1 LAYDGSVKFDT
12 KIDSAGFQRDLGK
25 MKSAAKTAFTAIGA
39 AATGAVVASAKIG
52 IGFESAFAGVKKTVN
67 ATDDQLAKLR
77 DGIRDMAKEIP
88 SSANEI
94 AGIAEAA
101 GQLGIKTDSILSFTR
116 VMSDLGVATNLAGD
130 EAASTL
136 AKFANIT
143 GMPQENFDRLGS
155 TIVALGNNLATT
167 EADIA
172 AMAMRLAGAGTQ
184 VGMTEAQIL
193 SFAGALSS
201 VGIEAEAGGSAFSRV
216 MSDMQLA
223 VETNSKDLKK
233 YAKVAGMTGDQ
244 FKKSFQKDAAG
255 AILEFVKGLNNTA
268 RNGKSATAVLADMGI
283 EEIRLSDALKRAAGA
298 SGVFEDAVKLG
309 SEAWEENTALAKEA
323 EQRYATTES
332 KIKILGNS
340 VKDLGITAWDAF
352 SGSFGKSIDS
362 ANDKVGDLSR
372 AMSSGELKGA
382 LENVGALF
390 GSLVDVA
397 VSLASAAL
405 PPLIGILGKIG
416 ENSTYV
422 ARNIGVLSAAMLSYK
437 AATAAANAAET
448 ISAATKTAHAAGV
461 SGLNIAIGILNG
473 NLTKETTLTAAKTVA
488 EGAATAGTAA
498 HAAAQTALNAAMSAN
513 VIGVVIASLAALGVA
528 IGIAVANTNK
538 ETEAEKRHREQLEKT
553 KSAIEETKKTYDDF
567 KDSQLKSITADETKV
582 ENSKRLASELLELA
596 DANGKVNEADRAR
609 ADFILGELNSSLGTE
624 YKMVDGVIQK
634 YQGLRDTIMDVIE
647 AKKYEVLM
655 SWAEDGYENYING
668 ISEAE
673 KNLNTIYAKN
683 IEVIDKYLQKRSS
696 GAEDLKEYVDQNKD
710 VIESYTKA
718 EDTYLRMMADRTTYE
733 TAAEIASK
741 NGTEAAISYL
751 EDRKS
756 AYANAS
762 KAESLYASDSETNA
776 QRLRDI
782 YVNNLLSLRT
792 QLEQYV
798 KTGDASIKDSIE
810 NTINNLDGSVVDLQA
825 AGLDMRESVYN
836 STTGDWINVAELIGG
851 ILEASDRISEKG
863 YEIPKALGDSIEDNK
878 SYITNSMNDAT
889 AELIDETE
897 FAKNKLI
904 EQSNSAFSGANE
916 MELRFREAFGGIEQG
931 FSNTENAPEE
941 LGTKIDDVNTKLDTA
956 KQTAS
961 DFGVELDKLPNEVT
975 IDVKLNVP
983 NIPSVLQPQD
993 FVGPIK
999 RSYARGTQGAPGG
1012 PAVVNDGNGPELIEG
1027 KDGSFKMV
1035 QSKGAALTWL
1045 DRGDR
1050 VYTAEQTRSL
1060 MRRVPHYANGI
1071 GNGGAYSGTVEITS
1085 FIDKVPEAFDKA
1097 MDELELRRDLDVLDE
1112 EQYYAELD
1120 ALKDKY
1126 FAKGSDKWWE
1136 YEKEIYNHRKETA
1149 EKAAEEAAEAELD
1162 EIERRHDLGLLSEHA
1177 YIDELTAF
1185 RDKYYAEG
1193 TEEFVEMTDKIND
1206 INRQN
1211 ELDMMQYGLDIGL
1224 LTKRQ
1229 YYDKLTEYRD
1239 KYFAVGSKDWLEYTK
1254 EIYQYHVDGIKAAY
1268 DELAEYAKEQLADIE
1283 AKQETLTQKLAD
1295 DASFYRT
1302 VTIKNAYEDGSDMV
1316 FKELKDWAPDIEKL
1330 KRYNDALDAAKERIL
1345 SGGFDEKYA
1354 KKFIDKLME
1363 ESVEDGTELAELLA
1377 SASDE
1382 EFKNHLD
1389 GFAEYQKLSESTA
1402 AHQYET
1408 ETEDAKKAIDAIE
1421 KECEVTISA
1430 VKELFFGSFTEAL
1443 EEAGLVVP
1451 DGFFD
1456 VGEKSAEEFENGFSG
1471 SIEEAYQKIKER
1483 FNFDVVGGLAVVGD
1497 GATTTYSTFAP
1508 VYNFNV
1514 AGETTAQMIQAAEA
1528 ASERNKL
1535 SGGY

>member
-1 LAYDGSVKFDT
+1 MAYDGSVKFDT

-39 AATGAVVASAKIG
+39 AAAGAVVASAKIG

-309 SEAWEENTALAKEA
+309 NEAWEENTALTKEA

-340 VKDLGITAWDAF
+340 VKDLGITAWDTM
-352 SGSFGKSIDS
+352 SGPFNGALD
-362 ANDKVGDLSR
+362 AAGEKVSELS
-372 AMSSGELKGA
+372 SSMINGELKGA
-382 LENVGALF
+382 VE
-390 GSLVDVA
+390 
-397 VSLASAAL
+397 
-405 PPLIGILGKIG
+405 
-416 ENSTYV
+416 
-422 ARNIGVLSAAMLSYK
+422 NIGVFAGDILNGVVNLAAGAIPVVSDVISGITNMSGLLIPAAAGFAGYK
-437 AATAAANAAET
+437 TAVGLATAATKLLPAAL
-448 ISAATKTAHAAGV
+448 TALTNPVGAAGLGIGV
-461 SGLNIAIGILNG
+461 LAGLFIKARKSSEEWYESQWQLGDALDEASQ
-473 NLTKETTLTAAKTVA
+473 KFDAAKSKAELTDDYAQKWRDLNTAINDGSLSGEALKDA
-488 EGAATAGTAA
+488 EGKRKEYEEWFIENWPNYV
-498 HAAAQTALNAAMSAN
+498 NAEEEKNGIRETSIDKIQEMADVLSDSARLE
-513 VIGVVIASLAALGVA
+513 AELAAL
-528 IGIAVANTNK
+528 
-538 ETEAEKRHREQLEKT
+538 
-553 KSAIEETKKTYDDF
+553 
-567 KDSQLKSITADETKV
+567 QLKEKIPDYTETIEQK
-582 ENSKRLASELLELA
+582 K
-596 DANGKVNEADRAR
+596 KVNAALQTENDTMLDQNITLQKVKNQWADWNEESHTKQENA
-609 ADFILGELNSSLGTE
+609 EH
-624 YKMVDGVIQK
+624 
-634 YQGLRDTIMDVIE
+634 E
-647 AKKYEVLM
+647 AKLM
-655 SWAEDGYENYING
+655 DGLSYIYGKHFDCMEDVNRELE
-668 ISEAE
+668 S
-673 KNLNTIYAKN
+673 NTHK
-683 IEVIDKYLQKRSS
+683 
-696 GAEDLKEYVDQNKD
+696 
-710 VIESYTKA
+710 
-718 EDTYLRMMADRTTYE
+718 
-733 TAAEIASK
+733 
-741 NGTEAAISYL
+741 
-751 EDRKS
+751 
-756 AYANAS
+756 
-762 KAESLYASDSETNA
+762 
-776 QRLRDI
+776 
-782 YVNNLLSLRT
+782 
-792 QLEQYV
+792 
-798 KTGDASIKDSIE
+798 
-810 NTINNLDGSVVDLQA
+810 
-825 AGLDMRESVYN
+825 
-836 STTGDWINVAELIGG
+836 
-851 ILEASDRISEKG
+851 
-863 YEIPKALGDSIEDNK
+863 IEDNNTK
-878 SYITNSMNDAT
+878 IGDNQKTIDDAT
-889 AELIDETE
+889 GSLQSYANYCQQLINTDLGSSLEEFSAGYDLVKKAMAEIDEQGSLSDETITALKDRFPE
-897 FAKNKLI
+897 LAEEI
-904 EQSNSAFSGANE
+904 SNSETAPDALKEKFQE
-916 MELRFREAFGGIEQG
+916 MDG
-931 FSNTENAPEE
+931 
-941 LGTKIDDVNTKLDTA
+941 KLQTAKDTA
-956 KQTAS
+956 EE
-961 DFGVELDKLPNEVT
+961 FGVKLNGLPKEVSV
-975 IDVKLNVP
+975 DVKLNVP

-999 RSYARGTQGAPGG
+999 RNYARGTLGAPGG

-1060 MRRVPHYANGI
+1060 MRRVPHYAKGI

-1085 FIDKVPEAFDKA
+1085 FVDKVPEAFDKA
-1097 MDELELRRDLDVLDE
+1097 MDELELRRDLDVIDE

-1162 EIERRHDLGLLSEHA
+1162 EIERRHDLGLLSEQA

-1254 EIYQYHVDGIKAAY
+1254 EIYQYYVDGIKAAY

-1316 FKELKDWAPDIEKL
+1316 FKELKDWTPDIEKV
-1330 KRYNDALDAAKERIL
+1330 KRYNDAITAAKERIL
-1345 SGGFDEKYA
+1345 GSGIEPEYA
-1354 KKFIDKLME
+1354 KIFIDKLME
-1363 ESVEDGTELAELLA
+1363 ESVEDGTELAELLV

-1382 EFKNHLD
+1382 ELKKHLD
-1389 GFAEYQKLSESTA
+1389 GFAEYQKLSKDTA
-1402 AHQYET
+1402 ASQYEA

-1421 KECEVTISA
+1421 KECEVTINA

-1497 GATTTYSTFAP
+1497 GATTAYSTFAP

-1514 AGETTAQMIQAAEA
+1514 AGETTVQMIQAAEA

>member
-1 LAYDGSVKFDT
+1 MAYDGSVKFDT

-39 AATGAVVASAKIG
+39 AAAGAVVASAKIG

-309 SEAWEENTALAKEA
+309 NEAWEENTALTKEA

-340 VKDLGITAWDAF
+340 VKDLGITAWDTM
-352 SGSFGKSIDS
+352 SGPFNGALD
-362 ANDKVGDLSR
+362 AAGEKVSELS
-372 AMSSGELKGA
+372 SSMINGELKGA
-382 LENVGALF
+382 LEN
-390 GSLVDVA
+390 
-397 VSLASAAL
+397 
-405 PPLIGILGKIG
+405 
-416 ENSTYV
+416 
-422 ARNIGVLSAAMLSYK
+422 IGVF
-437 AATAAANAAET
+437 
-448 ISAATKTAHAAGV
+448 AGD
-461 SGLNIAIGILNG
+461 ILNG
-473 NLTKETTLTAAKTVA
+473 VVDLATGALPAVSDVISGITNMSDLLIPAAAGFAGYKTAVGVTTTAVGLFAKAETALPKILSSLSSPLGIAGLAVGGLATAYVAVKTASEKARQEFFNMGDALDTASQKFTDAKTKADLTADYAQKWRDLNKAISDGSLSGEALKDAEGKRKEYEQWFIENYPNYITAEEEKNGIRQESIDKVEELADVLSDSARIELENQALEMKREVPDLAQEISELQKKNKELDNTNSTLGNQNLIIQKALNKWDEWDADSHNWRENQEKQKEILKDVNNELGRKPGNLISTIGALSNTYEENSDKIKDNKNQIEENTKEINDGKDSLESYSDACRTLIEHNLGSSLEEFAAGFDLVKRAMA
-488 EGAATAGTAA
+488 EIDEQGSLSDETI
-498 HAAAQTALNAAMSAN
+498 TALKDRFPE
-513 VIGVVIASLAALGVA
+513 LAEEISNSETAPDAL
-528 IGIAVANTNK
+528 K
-538 ETEAEKRHREQLEKT
+538 EKFQKMDEKLQEAEK
-553 KSAIEETKKTYDDF
+553 
-567 KDSQLKSITADETKV
+567 
-582 ENSKRLASELLELA
+582 
-596 DANGKVNEADRAR
+596 
-609 ADFILGELNSSLGTE
+609 
-624 YKMVDGVIQK
+624 
-634 YQGLRDTIMDVIE
+634 
-647 AKKYEVLM
+647 
-655 SWAEDGYENYING
+655 
-668 ISEAE
+668 
-673 KNLNTIYAKN
+673 
-683 IEVIDKYLQKRSS
+683 
-696 GAEDLKEYVDQNKD
+696 
-710 VIESYTKA
+710 
-718 EDTYLRMMADRTTYE
+718 
-733 TAAEIASK
+733 
-741 NGTEAAISYL
+741 
-751 EDRKS
+751 
-756 AYANAS
+756 
-762 KAESLYASDSETNA
+762 
-776 QRLRDI
+776 
-782 YVNNLLSLRT
+782 
-792 QLEQYV
+792 
-798 KTGDASIKDSIE
+798 
-810 NTINNLDGSVVDLQA
+810 
-825 AGLDMRESVYN
+825 
-836 STTGDWINVAELIGG
+836 
-851 ILEASDRISEKG
+851 
-863 YEIPKALGDSIEDNK
+863 
-878 SYITNSMNDAT
+878 T
-889 AELIDETE
+889 AEE
-897 FAKNKLI
+897 
-904 EQSNSAFSGANE
+904 
-916 MELRFREAFGGIEQG
+916 
-931 FSNTENAPEE
+931 
-941 LGTKIDDVNTKLDTA
+941 
-956 KQTAS
+956 
-961 DFGVELDKLPNEVT
+961 FGVKLNGLPKEIS

-983 NIPSVLQPQD
+983 QIPTSLTLYQMNKKTKPFD
-993 FVGPIK
+993 GP
-999 RSYARGTQGAPGG
+999 YARGTLGAPGG

-1050 VYTAEQTRSL
+1050 VYTAEQTRSF
-1060 MRRVPHYANGI
+1060 MRRVPHYAKGI

-1162 EIERRHDLGLLSEHA
+1162 EIERRHDLGLLSEQA
-1177 YIDELTAF
+1177 YIDELTAY

-1316 FKELKDWAPDIEKL
+1316 FKELKDWTPDIEKI
-1330 KRYNDALDAAKERIL
+1330 KRYNDAITAAKERVL
-1345 SGGFDEKYA
+1345 GSGIEPEYA
-1354 KKFIDKLME
+1354 KIFIDKLME
-1363 ESVEDGTELAELLA
+1363 ESVEDGTELAELLV

-1382 EFKNHLD
+1382 KFKKHLD
-1389 GFAEYQKLSESTA
+1389 GFAEYQKRSKDTA
-1402 AHQYET
+1402 ASQYEA
-1408 ETEDAKKAIDAIE
+1408 ETEDAKKALDAIE
-1421 KECEVTISA
+1421 KECEVTINA

-1471 SIEEAYQKIKER
+1471 SIEEAYQKIKEQ
-1483 FNFDVVGGLAVVGD
+1483 FNFDVIGGLAVVGD
-1497 GATTTYSTFAP
+1497 GATTAYTTFAP

>member
-1 LAYDGSVKFDT
+1 MAYDGSVKFDT

-39 AATGAVVASAKIG
+39 AAAGAVVASAKIG

-390 GSLVDVA
+390 GSLVDAA

-405 PPLIGILGKIG
+405 PPLISTLGKIG

-422 ARNIGVLSAAMLSYK
+422 ARNIGVLGAAMLSYK
-437 AATAAANAAET
+437 AATAAANAVET
-448 ISAATKTAHAAGV
+448 ISVAAKTAHAAGV

-488 EGAATAGTAA
+488 EGAATAGTVA
-498 HAAAQTALNAAMSAN
+498 HTAAQTALNAAMSAN
-513 VIGVVIASLAALGVA
+513 VIGVIIASLAALGVA

-567 KDSQLKSITADETKV
+567 KDAQLKSITADETKV
-582 ENSKRLASELLELA
+582 ENSKRLASELLELS
-596 DANGKVNEADRAR
+596 DANGRVNEADRAR
-609 ADFILGELNSSLGTE
+609 ADFILGELNRSLGTE

-634 YQGLRDTIMDVIE
+634 YKGLRTSIMDVIA

-668 ISEAE
+668 IAEAE
-673 KNLNTIYAKN
+673 KNLNTVYAGN
-683 IEVIDKYLQKRSS
+683 VEVIDKYLQKRSS
-696 GAEDLKEYVDQNKD
+696 GADDLKEYVDQNKE

-718 EDTYLRMMADRTTYE
+718 EDTYLGMMADRTTYE

-741 NGTEAAISYL
+741 DGTEAAISYL

-762 KAESLYASDSETNA
+762 KAESIYASDSETNA
-776 QRLRDI
+776 QRLRDA
-782 YVNNLLSLRT
+782 YANNLLSLRT
-792 QLEQYV
+792 QLEQYAR
-798 KTGDASIKDSIE
+798 TGDASIKKSID
-810 NTINNLDGSVVDLQA
+810 NTIKSLDDSVVDLQA
-825 AGLDMRESVYN
+825 AGLDMRESVYD
-836 STTGDWINVAELIGG
+836 STTGNWINVAELIGD
-851 ILEASDRISEKG
+851 ISEASDSINEKG

-878 SYITNSMNDAT
+878 SYITTSVNNAT
-889 AELIDETE
+889 AELLDKTE
-897 FAKNKLI
+897 FAKDKLI

-916 MELRFREAFGGIEQG
+916 MELRFKEAFSGIEQG
-931 FSNTENAPEE
+931 FSGTENAPEE
-941 LGTKIDDVNTKLDTA
+941 LGTKIEGVNTELDTA

-961 DFGVELDKLPNEVT
+961 DFGIELSELPNTVT
-975 IDVKLNVP
+975 IDIKLNVP
-983 NIPSVLQPQD
+983 NIPSVLQPQGV
-993 FVGPIK
+993 VGPFK
-999 RSYARGTQGAPGG
+999 RNYARGTLGAPGG

-1060 MRRVPHYANGI
+1060 MRRVPHYAKGI
-1071 GNGGAYSGTVEITS
+1071 GNGGYSGTVEITS
-1085 FIDKVPEAFDKA
+1085 FVDKVPEAFDKA
-1097 MDELELRRDLDVLDE
+1097 MDELELRRDLDVIDE

-1136 YEKEIYNHRKETA
+1136 YEKEIYNHRKEMA

-1162 EIERRHDLGLLSEHA
+1162 EIERRHDLGLLSEQA

-1316 FKELKDWAPDIEKL
+1316 FKELKDWTPDIEKI
-1330 KRYNDALDAAKERIL
+1330 KRYNDAITAAKERIL
-1345 SGGFDEKYA
+1345 GSGIEPEYA
-1354 KKFIDKLME
+1354 KIFIDKLME
-1363 ESVEDGTELAELLA
+1363 ESVEDGTELAELLV

-1382 EFKNHLD
+1382 EFKKHLD
-1389 GFAEYQKLSESTA
+1389 GFAEYQKLSEDTA
-1402 AHQYET
+1402 ASQYEA

-1421 KECEVTISA
+1421 KECEVTINA

-1483 FNFDVVGGLAVVGD
+1483 FNFDVIGGLAVVGD
-1497 GATTTYSTFAP
+1497 GATTAYTTFAP

>member
-1 LAYDGSVKFDT
+1 MAYDGSVKFDT

-39 AATGAVVASAKIG
+39 AAAGAVVASAKIG

-155 TIVALGNNLATT
+155 TIVALGNNLVTT

-390 GSLVDVA
+390 GSLVDAA

-405 PPLIGILGKIG
+405 PPLISTLGKIG

-422 ARNIGVLSAAMLSYK
+422 ARNIGVLGAAMLSYK
-437 AATAAANAAET
+437 AATAAANAVET
-448 ISAATKTAHAAGV
+448 ISVAAKTAHAAGV

-488 EGAATAGTAA
+488 EGAATAGTVA
-498 HAAAQTALNAAMSAN
+498 HTAAQTALNAAMSAN
-513 VIGVVIASLAALGVA
+513 VIGVIIASLAALGVA

-567 KDSQLKSITADETKV
+567 KDAQLKSITADETKV

-596 DANGKVNEADRAR
+596 DANGRVNEADRAR
-609 ADFILGELNSSLGTE
+609 ADFILGELNRSLGTE

-634 YQGLRDTIMDVIE
+634 YKGLQTSIMDVIA

-668 ISEAE
+668 IAEAE
-673 KNLNTIYAKN
+673 KNLNTVYAGN
-683 IEVIDKYLQKRSS
+683 VEVIDKYLQKRSS
-696 GAEDLKEYVDQNKD
+696 GADDLKEYVDQNKE

-718 EDTYLRMMADRTTYE
+718 EDTYLGMMADRTTYE
-733 TAAEIASK
+733 TAAEIALK
-741 NGTEAAISYL
+741 DGTEAAISYL

-762 KAESLYASDSETNA
+762 KAESIYASGSETNA
-776 QRLRDI
+776 QRLRDA
-782 YVNNLLSLRT
+782 YANNLLSLRT
-792 QLEQYV
+792 QLEQYAR
-798 KTGDASIKDSIE
+798 TGDASIKKSID
-810 NTINNLDGSVVDLQA
+810 NTIKSLDDSVVDLQA
-825 AGLDMRESVYN
+825 AGLDMRESVYD
-836 STTGDWINVAELIGG
+836 STTGNWINVAELIGD
-851 ILEASDRISEKG
+851 ISEASDSINEKG

-878 SYITNSMNDAT
+878 SYITTSVNNAT
-889 AELIDETE
+889 AELLDKTE
-897 FAKNKLI
+897 FAKDKLI

-916 MELRFREAFGGIEQG
+916 MELRFKEAFSGIEQG
-931 FSNTENAPEE
+931 FSGTENAPEE
-941 LGTKIDDVNTKLDTA
+941 LGTKIEGVNTELDTA

-961 DFGVELDKLPNEVT
+961 DFGIELSELPNTVT
-975 IDVKLNVP
+975 IDIKLNVP
-983 NIPSVLQPQD
+983 NIPSVLQPQGV
-993 FVGPIK
+993 VGPFK
-999 RSYARGTQGAPGG
+999 RNYARGTLGAPGG

-1060 MRRVPHYANGI
+1060 MRRVPHYAKGI
-1071 GNGGAYSGTVEITS
+1071 GNGGYSGTVEITS
-1085 FIDKVPEAFDKA
+1085 FVDKVPEAFDKA
-1097 MDELELRRDLDVLDE
+1097 MDELELRRDLDVIDE

-1136 YEKEIYNHRKETA
+1136 YEKEIYNHRKEMA

-1162 EIERRHDLGLLSEHA
+1162 EIERRHDLGLLSEQA

-1316 FKELKDWAPDIEKL
+1316 FKELKDWTPDIEKV
-1330 KRYNDALDAAKERIL
+1330 KRYNDAITAAKERIL
-1345 SGGFDEKYA
+1345 GSGIEPEYA
-1354 KKFIDKLME
+1354 KIFIDKLME
-1363 ESVEDGTELAELLA
+1363 ESVEDGTELAELLV

-1382 EFKNHLD
+1382 ELKKHLD
-1389 GFAEYQKLSESTA
+1389 GFAEYQKLSKDTA
-1402 AHQYET
+1402 ASQYEA

-1421 KECEVTISA
+1421 KECEVTINA

-1483 FNFDVVGGLAVVGD
+1483 FNFDVIGGLAVVGD
-1497 GATTTYSTFAP
+1497 GATTAYTTFAP

>member
-1 LAYDGSVKFDT
+1 MAYDGSVKFDT

-25 MKSAAKTAFTAIGA
+25 MKSAAKTAFAAVGA
-39 AATGAVVASAKIG
+39 AAAGAVVASAKIG

-309 SEAWEENTALAKEA
+309 SEAWEENTALTKEA

-340 VKDLGITAWDAF
+340 VKDLGITAWDTM
-352 SGSFGKSIDS
+352 SGPFNGALD
-362 ANDKVGDLSR
+362 AAGEKVSELS
-372 AMSSGELKGA
+372 SSMINGELKGA
-382 LENVGALF
+382 VE
-390 GSLVDVA
+390 
-397 VSLASAAL
+397 
-405 PPLIGILGKIG
+405 
-416 ENSTYV
+416 
-422 ARNIGVLSAAMLSYK
+422 NIGVFAGDILNGVVNLAAGAIPVVSDVVSGITNMSGLLIPAAAGFAGYK
-437 AATAAANAAET
+437 TAVGLATAATKLLPAALTALTNPVGAAGLGIGVLAGLFIKARKSSEEWYESQWQLGDALDAASQKFDAAKSKAELTDDYADKWRNLNKAISDGSLSGEALKEAERKRKEYEEWFIENWPNYVSAEEEKNGIRDISIEKIEEQAELLAET
-448 ISAATKTAHAAGV
+448 AR
-461 SGLNIAIGILNG
+461 L
-473 NLTKETTLTAAKTVA
+473 EA
-488 EGAATAGTAA
+488 E
-498 HAAAQTALNAAMSAN
+498 
-513 VIGVVIASLAALGVA
+513 LAAL
-528 IGIAVANTNK
+528 
-538 ETEAEKRHREQLEKT
+538 
-553 KSAIEETKKTYDDF
+553 
-567 KDSQLKSITADETKV
+567 QLKEKIPDYTETIEQK
-582 ENSKRLASELLELA
+582 K
-596 DANGKVNEADRAR
+596 KVNAA
-609 ADFILGELNSSLGTE
+609 LQTE
-624 YKMVDGVIQK
+624 NDTMLDQNITLQK
-634 YQGLRDTIMDVIE
+634 VKNQWAEWNEESHTKQENAEHE
-647 AKKYEVLM
+647 AKLM
-655 SWAEDGYENYING
+655 DGLSYIYGKHFDCMEDVNRELE
-668 ISEAE
+668 S
-673 KNLNTIYAKN
+673 NTHK
-683 IEVIDKYLQKRSS
+683 
-696 GAEDLKEYVDQNKD
+696 
-710 VIESYTKA
+710 
-718 EDTYLRMMADRTTYE
+718 
-733 TAAEIASK
+733 
-741 NGTEAAISYL
+741 
-751 EDRKS
+751 
-756 AYANAS
+756 
-762 KAESLYASDSETNA
+762 
-776 QRLRDI
+776 
-782 YVNNLLSLRT
+782 
-792 QLEQYV
+792 
-798 KTGDASIKDSIE
+798 
-810 NTINNLDGSVVDLQA
+810 
-825 AGLDMRESVYN
+825 
-836 STTGDWINVAELIGG
+836 
-851 ILEASDRISEKG
+851 
-863 YEIPKALGDSIEDNK
+863 IEDNNTK
-878 SYITNSMNDAT
+878 IGDNQKTIDDAT
-889 AELIDETE
+889 GSLQSYANYCQQLINTDLGSSLEEFSAGYDLVKKAMAEIDEQGSLSDDTIKALKDRFPE
-897 FAKNKLI
+897 LAKEI
-904 EQSNSAFSGANE
+904 SNSETAPDALKEKFQE
-916 MELRFREAFGGIEQG
+916 MDG
-931 FSNTENAPEE
+931 
-941 LGTKIDDVNTKLDTA
+941 KLQTAKDTA
-956 KQTAS
+956 EE
-961 DFGVELDKLPNEVT
+961 FGVKLNGLPKELT
-975 IDVKLNVP
+975 IDIKLNVP
-983 NIPSVLQPQD
+983 EVPKFS
-993 FVGPIK
+993 
-999 RSYARGTQGAPGG
+999 RGTQGAPGG

-1050 VYTAEQTRSL
+1050 VYTAEQTRSF
-1060 MRRVPHYANGI
+1060 MRRVPHYAKGI

-1085 FIDKVPEAFDKA
+1085 FVDKVPEAFDKA

-1162 EIERRHDLGLLSEHA
+1162 EIERRHDLGLLSEQA
-1177 YIDELTAF
+1177 YIDELTAY

-1283 AKQETLTQKLAD
+1283 AKQETLVQKLAD

-1316 FKELKDWAPDIEKL
+1316 FKELKDWTPDIEKV
-1330 KRYNDALDAAKERIL
+1330 KRYNDAITAAKERVL
-1345 SGGFDEKYA
+1345 GSGMEEKYA
-1354 KKFIDKLME
+1354 KIFIDKLME

-1382 EFKNHLD
+1382 EFKKHLD
-1389 GFAEYQKLSESTA
+1389 GFAEYQKLSEDTA
-1402 AHQYET
+1402 ASQYEA

-1430 VKELFFGSFTEAL
+1430 VKEKFYGSFTEAL

-1497 GATTTYSTFAP
+1497 GATTAYTTFAP

>member
-1 LAYDGSVKFDT
+1 MAYDGSVKFDT

-39 AATGAVVASAKIG
+39 AAAGAVAASAKIG

-67 ATDDQLAKLR
+67 ATDDQLATLR
-77 DGIRDMAKEIP
+77 DGIRGMAKEIP

-309 SEAWEENTALAKEA
+309 SEAWEENTALTKEA

-362 ANDKVGDLSR
+362 ANDKVDDLSR

-390 GSLVDVA
+390 GSLVDAA
-397 VSLASAAL
+397 VSLASTAL
-405 PPLIGILGKIG
+405 PPLVSALGFLGDNLGSVSAVAISSVVAFKAFSILSTITGWVTA
-416 ENSTYV
+416 NSAV
-422 ARNIGVLSAAMLSYK
+422 WGAH
-437 AATAAANAAET
+437 AAAIAANTAAET
-448 ISAATKTAHAAGV
+448 RGITVSTLLVSTMSAQELVVGV
-461 SGLNIAIGILNG
+461 LTGKLGL
-473 NLTKETTLTAAKTVA
+473 LTAAKLL
-488 EGAATAGTAA
+488 AAK
-498 HAAAQTALNAAMSAN
+498 AQAALNAAWAAN
-513 VIGVVIASLAALGVA
+513 PIGIVIAGVA
-528 IGIAVANTNK
+528 LLTGAITAVAMATNK
-538 ETEAEKRHREQLEKT
+538 ETEAEKINRERLEENRK
-553 KSAIEETKKTYDDF
+553 ANED
-567 KDSQLKSITADETKV
+567 LRKSIDDVRQARVESSGAVRGEFEHVKKLADE
-582 ENSKRLASELLELA
+582 LETLT
-596 DANGKVNEADRAR
+596 DANGRVDEANRGRAQ
-609 ADFILGELNSSLGTE
+609 FIIDTLNSALGTE
-624 YKMVDGVIQK
+624 ISLTKDARVNYGKLKDSI
-634 YQGLRDTIMDVIE
+634 YDVIE
-647 AKKYEVLM
+647 AKKAKALADVYEEDYKNSLAKEKELNAALSQAQRDAAEAYTKVADAKRAENDAQRAYNDTLAEANAKVADGTISTDGYYVM
-655 SWAEDGYENYING
+655 VGKASAALEKAKRATKEAEDAY
-668 ISEAE
+668 
-673 KNLNTIYAKN
+673 KPFTD
-683 IEVIDKYLQKRSS
+683 EV
-696 GAEDLKEYVDQNKD
+696 E
-710 VIESYTKA
+710 KA
-718 EDTYLRMMADRTTYE
+718 EDAIAENNYVIAKSEEAFAALAEGDSQKAIDLFDDLGNAAIY
-733 TAAEIASK
+733 AAEDTDDALKKLGDNYHNSL
-741 NGTEAAISYL
+741 NGLIGAINNFLKEGSYSAYQLVVDAAKKVESAKGDYEAAGGSISNGL
-751 EDRKS
+751 VTGMSGEFDLT
-756 AYANAS
+756 
-762 KAESLYASDSETNA
+762 ELM
-776 QRLRDI
+776 QRI
-782 YVNNLLSLRT
+782 A
-792 QLEQYV
+792 
-798 KTGDASIKDSIE
+798 DASGEMEQKASE
-810 NTINNLDGSVVDLQA
+810 
-825 AGLDMRESVYN
+825 AGFN
-836 STTGDWINVAELIGG
+836 AE
-851 ILEASDRISEKG
+851 E
-863 YEIPKALGDSIEDNK
+863 ALGGNMD
-878 SYITNSMNDAT
+878 T
-889 AELIDETE
+889 L
-897 FAKNKLI
+897 
-904 EQSNSAFSGANE
+904 SG
-916 MELRFREAFGGIEQG
+916 
-931 FSNTENAPEE
+931 
-941 LGTKIDDVNTKLDTA
+941 KILTA
-956 KQTAS
+956 KASADDFKTALEKIP
-961 DFGVELDKLPNEVT
+961 DTVNVD
-975 IDVKLNVP
+975 IKLNVP
-983 NIPSVLQPQD
+983 EVPKFS
-993 FVGPIK
+993 
-999 RSYARGTQGAPGG
+999 RGTLGAPGG

-1050 VYTAEQTRSL
+1050 VYTAEQTRSF
-1060 MRRVPHYANGI
+1060 MRRVPHYAKGI

-1162 EIERRHDLGLLSEHA
+1162 EIERRHDLGLLSEQA
-1177 YIDELTAF
+1177 YIDELTAY

-1254 EIYQYHVDGIKAAY
+1254 EIYQYYVDGIKAAY

-1283 AKQETLTQKLAD
+1283 AKQETLVQKLAD

-1316 FKELKDWAPDIEKL
+1316 FKELKDWTPDIEKV
-1330 KRYNDALDAAKERIL
+1330 KRYHDAITAAKERVL
-1345 SGGFDEKYA
+1345 GSGIEPEYA
-1354 KKFIDKLME
+1354 KIFIDKLME
-1363 ESVEDGTELAELLA
+1363 ESVEDGTELAELLV

-1382 EFKNHLD
+1382 EFKKHLD
-1389 GFAEYQKLSESTA
+1389 GFAEYQKLSEDTA
-1402 AHQYET
+1402 ASQYEA

-1421 KECEVTISA
+1421 KECEVTINA

-1497 GATTTYSTFAP
+1497 GATTAYSTFAP

-1514 AGETTAQMIQAAEA
+1514 AGETTVQMIQAAEA

>member
-1 LAYDGSVKFDT
+1 MAYDGSVKFDT

-39 AATGAVVASAKIG
+39 AAAGAVVASAKIG

-155 TIVALGNNLATT
+155 TIVALGNNLVTT

-390 GSLVDVA
+390 GSLVDAA

-405 PPLIGILGKIG
+405 PPLISTLGKIG

-422 ARNIGVLSAAMLSYK
+422 ARNIGVLGAAMLSYK
-437 AATAAANAAET
+437 AATAAANAVET
-448 ISAATKTAHAAGV
+448 ISVAAKTAHAAGV

-488 EGAATAGTAA
+488 EGAATAGTVA
-498 HAAAQTALNAAMSAN
+498 HTAAQTALNAAMSAN
-513 VIGVVIASLAALGVA
+513 VIGVIIASLAALGVA

-567 KDSQLKSITADETKV
+567 KDAQLKSITADETKV

-596 DANGKVNEADRAR
+596 DANGRVNEADRAR
-609 ADFILGELNSSLGTE
+609 ADFILGELNRSLGTE

-634 YQGLRDTIMDVIE
+634 YKGLQTSIMDVIA

-668 ISEAE
+668 IAEAE
-673 KNLNTIYAKN
+673 KNLNTVYAGN
-683 IEVIDKYLQKRSS
+683 VEVIDKYLQKRSS
-696 GAEDLKEYVDQNKD
+696 GADDLKEYVDQNKE

-718 EDTYLRMMADRTTYE
+718 EDTYLGMMADRTTYE
-733 TAAEIASK
+733 TAAEIALK
-741 NGTEAAISYL
+741 DGTEAAISYL

-762 KAESLYASDSETNA
+762 KAESIYASDSETNA
-776 QRLRDI
+776 QRLRDA
-782 YVNNLLSLRT
+782 YANNLLSLRT
-792 QLEQYV
+792 QLEQYAR
-798 KTGDASIKDSIE
+798 TGDASIKKSID
-810 NTINNLDGSVVDLQA
+810 NTIKSLDDSVVDLQA
-825 AGLDMRESVYN
+825 AGLDMRESVYD
-836 STTGDWINVAELIGG
+836 STTGNWINVAELIGD
-851 ILEASDRISEKG
+851 ISEASDSINEKG

-878 SYITNSMNDAT
+878 SYITTSVNNAT
-889 AELIDETE
+889 AELLDKTE
-897 FAKNKLI
+897 FAKDKLI

-916 MELRFREAFGGIEQG
+916 MELRFKEAFSGIEQG
-931 FSNTENAPEE
+931 FSGTENAPEE
-941 LGTKIDDVNTKLDTA
+941 LGTKIEGVNTELDTA

-961 DFGVELDKLPNEVT
+961 DFGIELSELPNTVT
-975 IDVKLNVP
+975 IDIKLNVP
-983 NIPSVLQPQD
+983 NIPSVLQPQGV
-993 FVGPIK
+993 VGPFK
-999 RSYARGTQGAPGG
+999 RNYARGTLGAPGG

-1060 MRRVPHYANGI
+1060 MRRVPHYAKGI
-1071 GNGGAYSGTVEITS
+1071 GNGGYSGTVEITS
-1085 FIDKVPEAFDKA
+1085 FVDKVPEAFDKA
-1097 MDELELRRDLDVLDE
+1097 MDELELRRDLDVIDE

-1136 YEKEIYNHRKETA
+1136 YEKEIYNHRKEMA

-1162 EIERRHDLGLLSEHA
+1162 EIERRHDLGLLSEQA

-1316 FKELKDWAPDIEKL
+1316 FKELKDWTPDIEKV
-1330 KRYNDALDAAKERIL
+1330 KRYNDAITAAKERIL
-1345 SGGFDEKYA
+1345 GSGIEPEYA
-1354 KKFIDKLME
+1354 KIFIDKLME
-1363 ESVEDGTELAELLA
+1363 ESVEDGTELAELLV

-1382 EFKNHLD
+1382 ELKKHLD
-1389 GFAEYQKLSESTA
+1389 GFAEYQKLSKDTA
-1402 AHQYET
+1402 ASQYEA

-1421 KECEVTISA
+1421 KECEVTINA

-1483 FNFDVVGGLAVVGD
+1483 FNFDVIGGLAVVGD
-1497 GATTTYSTFAP
+1497 GATTAYTTFAP

>member
-1 LAYDGSVKFDT
+1 MAYDGSVKFDT

-309 SEAWEENTALAKEA
+309 NEAWEENTALTKEA
-323 EQRYATTES
+323 EQRYQTTES
-332 KIKILGNS
+332 KIKILGNA
-340 VKDLGITAWDAF
+340 VKDLGITAWEAMKGPFNKALDAAGTKL
-352 SGSFGKSIDS
+352 SELADS
-362 ANDKVGDLSR
+362 
-372 AMSSGELKGA
+372 MTSGELSGA
-382 LENVGALF
+382 VENIGLLL
-390 GSLVDVA
+390 GNLVEGA
-397 VSLASAAL
+397 VSLAGAAL
-405 PPLIGILGKIG
+405 PPLISGLGFLG
-416 ENSTYV
+416 ENLGSIAVVSVSALAAFKGYSILASITNL
-422 ARNIGVLSAAMLSYK
+422 ARTGGTAFQGLTAAV
-437 AATAAANAAET
+437 AANAAMETRGIT
-448 ISAATKTAHAAGV
+448 ISALLASTMSVQEIAAGALTGKI
-461 SGLNIAIGILNG
+461 GL
-473 NLTKETTLTAAKTVA
+473 LTAAKML
-488 EGAATAGTAA
+488 ATK
-498 HAAAQTALNAAMSAN
+498 AQLALNAAWAAN
-513 VIGVVIASLAALGVA
+513 PIGVIIAGAAVLTGVIAGLTLATRKQTDAEIAEQKALEEKKKR
-528 IGIAVANTNK
+528 IEDNRKAN
-538 ETEAEKRHREQLEKT
+538 EDLR
-553 KSAIEETKKTYDDF
+553 
-567 KDSQLKSITADETKV
+567 KSIDDVRQARVESSGAVRGEFLHIQDLADELKT
-582 ENSKRLASELLELA
+582 LEG
-596 DANGKVNEADRAR
+596 ANGRVDEANRGRAQ
-609 ADFILGELNSSLGTE
+609 FIIDTLNSALGTE
-624 YKMVDGVIQK
+624 ISLTKDARVNYGKLKDSI
-634 YQGLRDTIMDVIE
+634 YDVIE
-647 AKKYEVLM
+647 AKKAKALADVYEEDYKNSLAKEKELNAALSQAQRDAAEAYTKVAAAKR
-655 SWAEDGYENYING
+655 AEDDAQRAYNDTLAEANAKVADGTISTDGYYVMVGKASAALEKAKRATKDAEDAYKPFTDEVKKSEEAIAENNSTIAKCEEAFAALKSGDSQKAIELFDDLGNAAVFASEDTDKAMKQLGDNYHNAING
-668 ISEAE
+668 LIGALKTFIKDGSDSSYQLVVSA
-673 KNLNTIYAKN
+673 AKK
-683 IEVIDKYLQKRSS
+683 V
-696 GAEDLKEYVDQNKD
+696 
-710 VIESYTKA
+710 
-718 EDTYLRMMADRTTYE
+718 E
-733 TAAEIASK
+733 TAK
-741 NGTEAAISYL
+741 GDYEAAGG
-751 EDRKS
+751 
-756 AYANAS
+756 
-762 KAESLYASDSETNA
+762 SLGNG
-776 QRLRDI
+776 L
-782 YVNNLLSLRT
+782 V
-792 QLEQYV
+792 
-798 KTGDASIKDSIE
+798 TGI
-810 NTINNLDGSVVDLQA
+810 DGEFDLA
-825 AGLDMRESVYN
+825 P
-836 STTGDWINVAELIGG
+836 LIGEITDLLPQMEQKAADAG
-851 ILEASDRISEKG
+851 IDVEKSLGGNMDTLSGKILTAKGSADDFKTALE
-863 YEIPKALGDSIEDNK
+863 EIPD
-878 SYITNSMNDAT
+878 T
-889 AELIDETE
+889 
-897 FAKNKLI
+897 
-904 EQSNSAFSGANE
+904 
-916 MELRFREAFGGIEQG
+916 
-931 FSNTENAPEE
+931 
-941 LGTKIDDVNTKLDTA
+941 VNVD
-956 KQTAS
+956 
-961 DFGVELDKLPNEVT
+961 
-975 IDVKLNVP
+975 IKLNVP
-983 NIPSVLQPQD
+983 ALPASLA
-993 FVGPIK
+993 GPGPL
-999 RSYARGTQGAPGG
+999 RLARGTRGAPGG

-1060 MRRVPHYANGI
+1060 MRRVPHYAKGI

-1149 EKAAEEAAEAELD
+1149 EKAKDAELD
-1162 EIERRHDLGLLSEHA
+1162 AIDKRHDLGLLSEQA

-1193 TEEFVEMTDKIND
+1193 TEDFIKMTDEIND
-1206 INRQN
+1206 LSRQN
-1211 ELDMMQYGLDIGL
+1211 ERDMLQYKYDLGII
-1224 LTKRQ
+1224 TERE

-1239 KYFAVGSKDWLEYTK
+1239 KHFAVGSKDWLEYTK

-1268 DELAEYAKEQLADIE
+1268 DKLAEYAKEQLADIE

-1402 AHQYET
+1402 AHQYKT

>member
-1 LAYDGSVKFDT
+1 MAYDGSVKFDT

-67 ATDDQLAKLR
+67 ATDDQLATLR

-101 GQLGIKTDSILSFTR
+101 GQLGIKTDNILTFTR
-116 VMSDLGVATNLAGD
+116 TMADLGVATNLAGD

-143 GMPQENFDRLGS
+143 QMPQEQFSNLGS

-172 AMAMRLAGAGTQ
+172 AMSLRLAGAGTQ
-184 VGMTEAQIL
+184 IGMTEADIL
-193 SFAGALSS
+193 AFAGALSS
-201 VGIEAEAGGSAFSRV
+201 VGIEAEAGGSAFSRL

-223 VETNSKDLKK
+223 VETNSKSLNK
-233 YAKVAGMTGDQ
+233 YAKVAGKSGAE
-244 FKKSFQKDAAG
+244 FKKAFQKDAAG
-255 AILEFVKGLNNTA
+255 ALLDFIEGLNNTE
-268 RNGKSATAVLADMGI
+268 RNGTSATQVLADMGI

-298 SGVFEDAVKLG
+298 SNVFEDAVKLG
-309 SEAWEENTALAKEA
+309 NEAWEENTALTKEA
-323 EQRYATTES
+323 EQRYSTTES

-340 VKDLGITAWDAF
+340 VKDLGITAWDTMKGPFNEALNAAITKVSEL
-352 SGSFGKSIDS
+352 SGSMT
-362 ANDKVGDLSR
+362 N
-372 AMSSGELKGA
+372 GELSGA
-382 LENVGALF
+382 LENIGTLMGNVLTGVADLAAGAIPVVSNVISGITKMSGLVIPAAGAFAGYKTAVGLATAATKLLPAALTALTNPVGAA
-390 GSLVDVA
+390 G
-397 VSLASAAL
+397 
-405 PPLIGILGKIG
+405 LG
-416 ENSTYV
+416 
-422 ARNIGVLSAAMLSYK
+422 IGVLAGLFIKARKSSEEWYESQWQLGDALDEASQKFDEAKSKADLTEDYAQKWRDLNTAINDGSLSGE
-437 AATAAANAAET
+437 A
-448 ISAATKTAHAAGV
+448 
-461 SGLNIAIGILNG
+461 L
-473 NLTKETTLTAAKTVA
+473 KEA
-488 EGAATAGTAA
+488 EGKRKEYEEWFIENYPNYINAEEQKNGVRETSIEKIEEQAELLTETARLEAE
-498 HAAAQTALNAAMSAN
+498 
-513 VIGVVIASLAALGVA
+513 LAAL
-528 IGIAVANTNK
+528 
-538 ETEAEKRHREQLEKT
+538 
-553 KSAIEETKKTYDDF
+553 
-567 KDSQLKSITADETKV
+567 QLKEKIPDYTETIEQKKKVNAALQTENDTMLDQNITLQKVKNQWAEWNEESHTKQENAEHEAKLMDGLSYIYGKHFDCMEDVNRELENNTQQIKKNNTKIGDNQTAIDSATGALQSYANYCQQLINTDLGSSLEEFSAGYDLVKKAMAEIDEQGSLSDDTIKAL
-582 ENSKRLASELLELA
+582 KDRFPELA
-596 DANGKVNEADRAR
+596 EEISNSETAPDA
-609 ADFILGELNSSLGTE
+609 
-624 YKMVDGVIQK
+624 
-634 YQGLRDTIMDVIE
+634 
-647 AKKYEVLM
+647 
-655 SWAEDGYENYING
+655 
-668 ISEAE
+668 
-673 KNLNTIYAKN
+673 
-683 IEVIDKYLQKRSS
+683 
-696 GAEDLKEYVDQNKD
+696 LKEKFQEMDGKLQTAKD
-710 VIESYTKA
+710 
-718 EDTYLRMMADRTTYE
+718 
-733 TAAEIASK
+733 
-741 NGTEAAISYL
+741 
-751 EDRKS
+751 
-756 AYANAS
+756 
-762 KAESLYASDSETNA
+762 
-776 QRLRDI
+776 
-782 YVNNLLSLRT
+782 
-792 QLEQYV
+792 
-798 KTGDASIKDSIE
+798 
-810 NTINNLDGSVVDLQA
+810 
-825 AGLDMRESVYN
+825 
-836 STTGDWINVAELIGG
+836 
-851 ILEASDRISEKG
+851 
-863 YEIPKALGDSIEDNK
+863 
-878 SYITNSMNDAT
+878 T
-889 AELIDETE
+889 AEE
-897 FAKNKLI
+897 
-904 EQSNSAFSGANE
+904 
-916 MELRFREAFGGIEQG
+916 
-931 FSNTENAPEE
+931 
-941 LGTKIDDVNTKLDTA
+941 
-956 KQTAS
+956 
-961 DFGVELDKLPNEVT
+961 FGVKLNGLPKELT
-975 IDVKLNVP
+975 IDIKLNVP
-983 NIPSVLQPQD
+983 EVPE
-993 FVGPIK
+993 F
-999 RSYARGTQGAPGG
+999 ARGTQGAPGG

-1050 VYTAEQTRSL
+1050 VYTAEQTRSF
-1060 MRRVPHYANGI
+1060 MRRIPHYAKGI

-1316 FKELKDWAPDIEKL
+1316 FKELKDWTPDIEKI
-1330 KRYNDALDAAKERIL
+1330 KRYNDAITAAKERVL
-1345 SGGFDEKYA
+1345 GSGIESKYA
-1354 KKFIDKLME
+1354 KIFIDKLME

-1382 EFKNHLD
+1382 ELKKHLD
-1389 GFAEYQKLSESTA
+1389 GFVEYQKLSEDTA
-1402 AHQYET
+1402 ASQYEA

-1483 FNFDVVGGLAVVGD
+1483 FNFDVVGGLAVAAN

-1508 VYNFNV
+1508 IYNFY
-1514 AGETTAQMIQAAEA
+1514 GGSETTTQRIQAAEA
-1528 ASERNKL
+1528 ASERDKL

>member
-1 LAYDGSVKFDT
+1 MAYDGSVKFDT

-25 MKSAAKTAFTAIGA
+25 MKSAAKTAFAAVGA
-39 AATGAVVASAKIG
+39 AAAGAVVASAKIG

-67 ATDDQLAKLR
+67 ATDDQLATLR

-362 ANDKVGDLSR
+362 ANDKVDDLSR
-372 AMSSGELKGA
+372 AMSSGELNGA

-390 GSLVDVA
+390 GSLVDAA

-405 PPLIGILGKIG
+405 PPLISTLGKIG

-422 ARNIGVLSAAMLSYK
+422 ARNIGVLGAAMLSYK
-437 AATAAANAAET
+437 AATAAANAVET
-448 ISAATKTAHAAGV
+448 ISVAAKTAHAAGV

-488 EGAATAGTAA
+488 EGAATAGTVA
-498 HAAAQTALNAAMSAN
+498 HTAAQTALNAAMSAN
-513 VIGVVIASLAALGVA
+513 VIGVIIASLAALGVA

-567 KDSQLKSITADETKV
+567 KDAQLKSITADETKV

-596 DANGKVNEADRAR
+596 DANGRVNEADRAR
-609 ADFILGELNSSLGTE
+609 ADFILGELNRSLGTE

-634 YQGLRDTIMDVIE
+634 YQGLRTSIMDVVA

-668 ISEAE
+668 IAEAE
-673 KNLNTIYAKN
+673 KNLNTVYAGN
-683 IEVIDKYLQKRSS
+683 VEVIDTYLQKRSS
-696 GAEDLKEYVDQNKD
+696 GADDLKEYIDQNKE

-718 EDTYLRMMADRTTYE
+718 EDTYLGMMADRTTYE

-741 NGTEAAISYL
+741 DGTEAAISYL

-762 KAESLYASDSETNA
+762 KAESIYASDSETNA
-776 QRLRDI
+776 QRLRDA

-792 QLEQYV
+792 QLEQYAR
-798 KTGDASIKDSIE
+798 TGDASIKKSID
-810 NTINNLDGSVVDLQA
+810 NTIKSLDDSVVDLQA
-825 AGLDMRESVYN
+825 AGLDMRESVYD
-836 STTGDWINVAELIGG
+836 STTGNWINVAELIGG
-851 ILEASDRISEKG
+851 ISEASDSISEKG

-878 SYITNSMNDAT
+878 SYITTSMNNAT
-889 AELIDETE
+889 AELLDETE
-897 FAKNKLI
+897 IAKDKLI
-904 EQSNSAFSGANE
+904 EQSSSAFSGANE
-916 MELRFREAFGGIEQG
+916 MELRFSDAFGGIEQG
-931 FSNTENAPEE
+931 FSDTANAPEE

-956 KQTAS
+956 KQAAS

-975 IDVKLNVP
+975 VDIKLNVP
-983 NIPSVLQPQD
+983 NTPSVLQPQD
-993 FVGPIK
+993 FVGPK
-999 RSYARGTQGAPGG
+999 RRHARGTLGAPGG

-1050 VYTAEQTRSL
+1050 VYTAEQTRSF
-1060 MRRVPHYANGI
+1060 MRHVPHYAKGI

-1085 FIDKVPEAFDKA
+1085 FVDKVPEAFDKA

-1162 EIERRHDLGLLSEHA
+1162 EIERRHDLGLLSEQA

-1254 EIYQYHVDGIKAAY
+1254 EIYQYHIDRIKAAY

-1283 AKQETLTQKLAD
+1283 AKQETLVQKLAD

-1316 FKELKDWAPDIEKL
+1316 FKELKDWTPDIEKV
-1330 KRYNDALDAAKERIL
+1330 KRYNDAITAAKERVL
-1345 SGGFDEKYA
+1345 GSGIEPKYA
-1354 KKFIDKLME
+1354 KIFIDKLME

-1382 EFKNHLD
+1382 EFKKHLD
-1389 GFAEYQKLSESTA
+1389 GFAEYQKLSKDA
-1402 AHQYET
+1402 AASQYEA

-1421 KECEVTISA
+1421 KECEVTINA

-1483 FNFDVVGGLAVVGD
+1483 FNFDVVGGLAVIGD